1 MLLWK
6 NKDKKTT
13 LKQLDLQFMRP
24 NTQKSAALIRQIQPL
39 AQMGGEKKTTEK
51 DICHLFP
58 DTASFPEDKAKKN
71 GEKTNKSGLCK
82 RSLYTS
88 SPDRQRATV

>member
-1 MLLWK
+1 
-6 NKDKKTT
+6 
-13 LKQLDLQFMRP
+13 MRP

-58 DTASFPEDKAKKN
+58 DTASFPEDKAKKKMARKPTKV
-71 GEKTNKSGLCK
+71 GYVRGAYTHPAQTDRGL
-82 RSLYTS
+82 LYS
-88 SPDRQRATV
+88 YMNRGTV